1 MTPPSAADAHPPGTL
16 DATPTHPFVGEIA
29 EIKAM
34 AKQLNKAAWRTIA
47 DESPQRMFDL
57 GVLAEVTSRRVEAL
71 RVKAVEAGRERM
83 RASTE
88 AHHRTLLRD
97 QRNAAACNGGGQ

>member
-1 MTPPSAADAHPPGTL
+1 MSSHQFEPE
-16 DATPTHPFVGEIA
+16 VA

-34 AKQLNKAAWRTIA
+34 AKQLNKAAWATIA
-47 DESPQRMFDL
+47 DGSPQRMFDL

-83 RASTE
+83 RTSTE

-97 QRNAAACNGGGQ
+97 QAGATACNGGGQ